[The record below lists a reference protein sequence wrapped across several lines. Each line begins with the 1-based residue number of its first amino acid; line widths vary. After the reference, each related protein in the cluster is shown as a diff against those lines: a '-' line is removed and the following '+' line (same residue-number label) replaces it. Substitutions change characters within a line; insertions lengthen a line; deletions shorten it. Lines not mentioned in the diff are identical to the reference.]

1 MGKAGADKIEV
12 FRKAPRKIIKEEDS
26 IWEETGARFVLRD
39 EGETL
44 GILSVGRKVYKRGC

>member
-1 MGKAGADKIEV
+1 MGGAGADKIEV
-12 FRKAPRKIIKEEDS
+12 FRKAPREINKEEEL

-44 GILSVGRKVYKRGC
+44 GILSVGRKVYKWIC